1 MMYPFMTLDDNT
13 EIVHSEMQ
21 PDHRVKV
28 YIEKPDE
35 KDCFHSAVCYL
46 PDYTWEDVSGFT
58 PAEIDRYQKFQM
70 CIRDSACPDDAAI
83 LCHGILKRKGAVGF
97 QQLPQRAHIQRS
109 QCTCLLYTSAV
120 RGQSPGQ
127 PGQRPERAIHRSLR
141 LADGLR

>member
-46 PDYTWEDVSGFT
+46 PDLVPGVGVSAAFT
-58 PAEIDRYQKFQM
+58 P
-70 CIRDSACPDDAAI
+70 C
-83 LCHGILKRKGAVGF
+83 
-97 QQLPQRAHIQRS
+97 
-109 QCTCLLYTSAV
+109 
-120 RGQSPGQ
+120 
-127 PGQRPERAIHRSLR
+127 
-141 LADGLR
+141 